1 MEMQLLH
8 IICHFSTENWTQML
22 QKAKQYIATVTENM
36 TNTVKRDI
44 VILCSNI
51 MLVSIQSIEIQ
62 NYTIVPQT
70 LCIEIGVYFFMVYC
84 VISSKLDV
92 CFKMLVSYSAKCL
105 DTHKNGIF
113 ELLFKFM
120 PKYQQNKNQVSLSE

>member
-36 TNTVKRDI
+36 TNTVKGDI

-70 LCIEIGVYFFMVYC
+70 LCIE
-84 VISSKLDV
+84 
-92 CFKMLVSYSAKCL
+92 
-105 DTHKNGIF
+105 
-113 ELLFKFM
+113 
-120 PKYQQNKNQVSLSE
+120 